1 MSKKPSSARLPFV
14 VAPRLEPKLIRVGSA
29 ESGQIEIERRGY
41 LTVAEKS
48 FMSAAT
54 ANDNTTSLLR
64 SLAFRIARDTGRSQ
78 TEVMEDI
85 GSIETTKETYLDPY
99 IADILEAMTQMIE
112 FQQRRGIIA
121 ATCLIMYR
129 IDRNWTVEDTMEL
142 HDDIRRDLERLYEDE
157 EAKNIEA
164 LEATFGEKDEDEA
177 GASGKA

>member
-1 MSKKPSSARLPFV
+1 MAEKKAVRLPFV
-14 VAPRLEPKLIRVGSA
+14 VAPRLEPIMDVVGSA

-54 ANDNTTSLLR
+54 SNDNTTSLLR
-64 SLAFRIARDTGRSQ
+64 SLAFRISRETGRSQ
-78 TEVMEDI
+78 MEVMEDI
-85 GSIETTKETYLDPY
+85 SGLEATGESYLDPY
-99 IADILEAMTQMIE
+99 IGDILDGMTKMVE

-142 HDDIRRDLERLYEDE
+142 HDDIREGLERLYEDE

-164 LEATFGEKDEDEA
+164 LESTFGEKDADEA
-177 GASGKA
+177 SATGKE